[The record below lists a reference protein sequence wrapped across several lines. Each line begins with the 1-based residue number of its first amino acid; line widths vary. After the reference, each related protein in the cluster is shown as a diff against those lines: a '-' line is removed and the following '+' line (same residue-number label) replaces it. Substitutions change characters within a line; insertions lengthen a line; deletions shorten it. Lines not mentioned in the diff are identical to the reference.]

1 MQPCLHTRLK
11 FVVIGDVA
19 TGKTT
24 VTERI
29 LHPDNV
35 TTVGR
40 TMPTVGMNCD
50 MKHIDDRRYGRIDLL
65 LVDTAG
71 DDRFNGAALTQ
82 MYYKNA
88 HGFLVLFDITNE
100 QSFHNVTQIWLP
112 RVRAVMD
119 PTAVCCFCLVGNKT
133 DRAAERRVS
142 SEDALQLAISYGWPY
157 IELSAR
163 ETSAEE
169 MMTPFMLLI
178 VPLVEAGVGRVDEAE
193 EQRRLRLTQN
203 ESAARS
209 GGAACC
215 QD

>member
-71 DDRFNGAALTQ
+71 DDRFNGAALT
-82 MYYKNA
+82 
-88 HGFLVLFDITNE
+88 
-100 QSFHNVTQIWLP
+100 
-112 RVRAVMD
+112 
-119 PTAVCCFCLVGNKT
+119 
-133 DRAAERRVS
+133 
-142 SEDALQLAISYGWPY
+142 
-157 IELSAR
+157 
-163 ETSAEE
+163 
-169 MMTPFMLLI
+169 
-178 VPLVEAGVGRVDEAE
+178 
-193 EQRRLRLTQN
+193 
-203 ESAARS
+203 
-209 GGAACC
+209 
-215 QD
+215 